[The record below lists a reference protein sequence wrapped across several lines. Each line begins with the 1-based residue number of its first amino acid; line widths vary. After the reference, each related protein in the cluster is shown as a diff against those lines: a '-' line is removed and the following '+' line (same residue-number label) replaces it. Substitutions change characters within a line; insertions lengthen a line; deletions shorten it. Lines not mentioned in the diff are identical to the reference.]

1 LISLTGRRVQMY
13 PRDSMGVG
21 GKMVGGVFGRTVDRG
36 TPARFRWAYLAVAV
50 LVAALA
56 VPPTGALA
64 ASDVHGRGWRPTLD
78 SDHKSIEINLTSQW
92 LTAYEGDTPVFGT
105 AVSTGVDGYDTP
117 AGEFAIEWMLE
128 WETMAGEDYY
138 LEDVPY
144 VMYFA
149 DYLAIHGA
157 YWHDNFGEPMSHG
170 CVNLP
175 VWAAEWLYD
184 WASIGTPVW
193 IHY

>member
-1 LISLTGRRVQMY
+1 MSPTHAVESMGNMTGRVFQRVV
-13 PRDSMGVG
+13 RHG
-21 GKMVGGVFGRTVDRG
+21 GPG
-36 TPARFRWAYLAVAV
+36 RFRWSGIVVA
-50 LVAALA
+50 LLLAALVVA
-56 VPPTGALA
+56 PTGVLA
-64 ASDVHGRGWRPTLD
+64 APNAHGRGWAPTPYHD
-78 SDHKSIEINLTSQW
+78 YQSIEINLSWQW
-92 LTAYEGDTPVFGT
+92 LTAYEGGTPVFGT

-117 AGEFAIEWMLE
+117 TGEFAIEWMQE